1 MASDRPDS
9 HLHGLLD
16 GNIGEDAAD
25 AVVDLVALD
34 LLADFFE
41 LVEERLQDAA
51 FTWVEGATRFRMMT
65 GSCLTIA
72 VDAAHAL
79 FQAGRFQG
87 TS

>member
-1 MASDRPDS
+1 M
-9 HLHGLLD
+9 LLLD

-51 FTWVEGATRFRMMT
+51 FT
-65 GSCLTIA
+65 
-72 VDAAHAL
+72 
-79 FQAGRFQG
+79 GRG
-87 TS
+87 RDEI